1 MWRNLRDRFPHP
13 YSLRHAEVWI
23 DLAAAQ
29 TPETNF
35 AIASATEAIGGIGL
49 ELRRD
54 VHRRSANVGYWL
66 GEPYWGRGIATGAL
80 RAFTEFAFAEFNLVR
95 IDANV
100 YEWNP
105 ASARVLEEG
114 GIRVRGTAA
123 KEHNQGRA
131 DDRPMA
137 VRDSA
142 GLINPSLNHCF
153 DILDTTTR
161 PPRHFSLARTQGASQ

>member
-1 MWRNLRDRFPHP
+1 MQIEFGEWQIRSFRPEDAESVARHANNRKVWRNLRDRFPHP
-13 YSLRHAEVWI
+13 YRVRHAEVWI
-23 DLAAAQ
+23 DLAAQ

-66 GEPYWGRGIATGAL
+66 GEPYWGRGIATDAL
-80 RAFTEFAFAEFNLVR
+80 RAFTEFAFAEFDLVR

-105 ASARVLEEG
+105 ASARVLEKAGYECEG
-114 GIRVRGTAA
+114 RLRKSITKDGQTIDEWVYATVR
-123 KEHNQGRA
+123 E
-131 DDRPMA
+131 
-137 VRDSA
+137 
-142 GLINPSLNHCF
+142 
-153 DILDTTTR
+153 
-161 PPRHFSLARTQGASQ
+161 

>member
-1 MWRNLRDRFPHP
+1 MRIEFGEWQIRSFRPEDAEAVARYANNRNVWRNLRDRFPHP

-23 DLAAAQ
+23 DLAGSQ

-66 GEPYWGRGIATGAL
+66 GEPYWNRGIATSAL
-80 RAFTEFAFAEFNLVR
+80 RAFTEFAFAQFDLVR
-95 IDANV
+95 IDAHV

-105 ASARVLEEG
+105 ASARVLEKAGYEYEG
-114 GIRVRGTAA
+114 RLRKSITKDGQTIDQWLYAMVR
-123 KEHNQGRA
+123 EQ
-131 DDRPMA
+131 
-137 VRDSA
+137 
-142 GLINPSLNHCF
+142 
-153 DILDTTTR
+153 
-161 PPRHFSLARTQGASQ
+161 

>member
-1 MWRNLRDRFPHP
+1 MVIEFGEWMIRSFRSDDAEAIAKYANNRKVWRNLRDRFPHP

-49 ELRRD
+49 ELGRD

-80 RAFTEFAFAEFNLVR
+80 RAFTEFAFAEFDLVR

-105 ASARVLEEG
+105 ASARVLEKAGYEYEG
-114 GIRVRGTAA
+114 RLRRSITKDGQTIDQWLYA
-123 KEHNQGRA
+123 
-131 DDRPMA
+131 M
-137 VRDSA
+137 VRD
-142 GLINPSLNHCF
+142 
-153 DILDTTTR
+153 
-161 PPRHFSLARTQGASQ
+161 